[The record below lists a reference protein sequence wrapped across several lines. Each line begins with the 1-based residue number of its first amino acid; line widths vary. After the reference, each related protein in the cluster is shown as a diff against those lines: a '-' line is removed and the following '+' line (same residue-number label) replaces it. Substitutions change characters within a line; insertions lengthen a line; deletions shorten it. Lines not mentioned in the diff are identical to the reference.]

1 MYLAFVATYWS
12 RTKIYNPFVALVL
25 ALLFAVSLRFF
36 LLVVLERRRGA
47 SVIVVRFV
55 SGALFLAMG
64 WLYFLFVTP
73 LLDWDRPARAVAA
86 IAMLGVLVWVII
98 RHIKGRKSQPLG
110 YLVGFA
116 YLAIY
121 VVLVGV
127 AVLSLLHTGYIAL
140 TGDRVTLLVTATGET
155 RTESE
160 HWTTP
165 SGKPG
170 AESVTAHHVIFLLP
184 YGEKAADL
192 WMVGDEIA
200 VQGKAIHFS
209 PTLNALG
216 IPQLYSLASAHNG
229 YLHPQRQ
236 NAYPPQTIAFPGNGP
251 LAVHPLW
258 RPIQDRFL
266 SFWAGHLGSNS
277 WYSINMVDNES
288 PYYPL
293 VDKDGK
299 PVRNNF
305 LLVLKTDGIATS
317 RGSSPLEDKHES
329 RH

>member
-1 MYLAFVATYWS
+1 MYLAFVATFWS
-12 RTKIYNPFVALVL
+12 RTKVYNPFVALIL
-25 ALLFAVSLRFF
+25 ALLVAVSLRFF
-36 LLVVLERRRGA
+36 LLVILESRRGS
-47 SVIVVRFV
+47 SVILVRLA
-55 SGALFLAMG
+55 SGALFLVLS

-86 IAMLGVLVWVII
+86 IAVAGVLVWVII
-98 RHIKGRKSQPLG
+98 RDIKGRITQPLG
-110 YLVGFA
+110 YVAGLL
-116 YLAIY
+116 YLALYI
-121 VVLVGV
+121 VLLGV
-127 AVLSLLHTGYIAL
+127 ATLSLIHTGYIAL
-140 TGDRVTLLVTATGET
+140 TGDRVTLVVNVTGET
-155 RTESE
+155 RNETGQ
-160 HWTTP
+160 WTPP

-170 AESVTAHHVIFLLP
+170 AESVTAHHVIIWLP
-184 YGEKAADL
+184 YGQKAADL

-216 IPQLYSLASAHNG
+216 IPQLYSLVSAHNG
-229 YLHPQRQ
+229 YLRPQRQ
-236 NAYPPQTIAFPGNGP
+236 NAYPPQTVAFHGNGP
-251 LAVHPLW
+251 LEVHPWW

-266 SFWAGHLGSNS
+266 SFWAGHLGSNA
-277 WYSINMVDNES
+277 WYSINVVDNES

-317 RGSSPLEDKHES
+317 RGSSPLEDKH
-329 RH
+329 